1 VSLATPDLGFLL
13 YAAGRVLDGASMYRD
28 IVEIN
33 PPLIVWFNVVVVRL
47 ARALHVSDLAL
58 YRLAT
63 ALVVGGLLL
72 YVRRVMAVYAL
83 SDAPRVRRY
92 LLVLLCIA
100 LFPLAGEDFGE
111 REHFVVALLLP
122 FAFLVLARI
131 RGRWVPDLE
140 EAWIGLLAG
149 IGIALKPHFAV
160 VWIALEALRR
170 WRVTADRG
178 HLTPA
183 TGAVLTSFAAYAV
196 TVLAATPDYLVL
208 VGVLGPAYARFLS
221 DPFLHLLVT
230 APGAPLVLFA
240 LLALAALW
248 RRLPNP
254 LLPRVL
260 ALTMLAAF
268 LGGAAQQKGLP
279 YHFYPARVL
288 AFVLLGLLA
297 TMAVAP
303 QWRLSERLY
312 ARLVGPLIATIT
324 VVALGGTLLT
334 IAGGGPET
342 RRQRRET
349 LELAA
354 FVREHAHGRPVGI
367 LSWHLGSSFPLINY
381 AGVPLASRFPHLWIL
396 PASYWDT
403 LVRGD
408 ELRYHDVSEMG
419 APERWMFSAVRDDLL
434 AANPEL
440 LIVLRPARDVAANGL
455 RRVHYIRYFARQ
467 RELAQFFNQYGLVGE
482 KGEFDVYQ
490 RFDGMRPG
498 AAAPPSD
505 APGTLDVR
513 RGDLGHAQLAL
524 LEPEFLVSAA
534 IFALF
539 VSGAALRRRRRA
551 ADHDSAGMPAA
562 AK

>member
-1 VSLATPDLGFLL
+1 MATSASPADAGAALTPAGRLQALLERRRLVWAAAALLVAVTVLAQLVSLATPDLGFLL

-63 ALVVGGLLL
+63 ALVLGGLLL

-100 LFPLAGEDFGE
+100 LFPLAGDDFGE

-149 IGIALKPHFAV
+149 IGIALKPHFAL

-268 LGGAAQQKGLP
+268 LAAP
-279 YHFYPARVL
+279 
-288 AFVLLGLLA
+288 
-297 TMAVAP
+297 
-303 QWRLSERLY
+303 LS
-312 ARLVGPLIATIT
+312 
-324 VVALGGTLLT
+324 
-334 IAGGGPET
+334 
-342 RRQRRET
+342 
-349 LELAA
+349 
-354 FVREHAHGRPVGI
+354 
-367 LSWHLGSSFPLINY
+367 
-381 AGVPLASRFPHLWIL
+381 
-396 PASYWDT
+396 
-403 LVRGD
+403 
-408 ELRYHDVSEMG
+408 
-419 APERWMFSAVRDDLL
+419 
-434 AANPEL
+434 
-440 LIVLRPARDVAANGL
+440 
-455 RRVHYIRYFARQ
+455 RRVCPTISIPRACSRLCWSGCWRRWRSHRNGASASGCTRGCSV
-467 RELAQFFNQYGLVGE
+467 RWS
-482 KGEFDVYQ
+482 
-490 RFDGMRPG
+490 RP
-498 AAAPPSD
+498 
-505 APGTLDVR
+505 
-513 RGDLGHAQLAL
+513 
-524 LEPEFLVSAA
+524 
-534 IFALF
+534 
-539 VSGAALRRRRRA
+539 
-551 ADHDSAGMPAA
+551 
-562 AK
+562 